1 VRNVIVYAEHRQ
13 GKTRKVTFE
22 MASEAGKIAAALGGT
37 AHAVALGPQSA
48 SLAEQLKNYPLET
61 ILVNDDPELEGFLLD
76 PVVDYLTAAA
86 QVVGPSLILIP
97 NTLSGR
103 DVAGPLMVRL
113 RAGMVADVVEVK
125 RDGDTVVCLSPKL
138 GGALLTHC
146 ALRPADYGII
156 TVRPNAFAVESAPAG
171 ARIES
176 LAKPSQRS
184 YRAVIERDVEE
195 GTSELALEE
204 APVVVAG
211 GRGLGGPEPFETLL
225 KPLARA
231 LGGAVGASRAAADAG
246 WVPYNLQIGQTGKTV
261 TPNLYI
267 AVGISGAIQHKVGM
281 RASGTI
287 VAINKDAAAP
297 IAEFSDLLVVG
308 DAFRIVPELTKLIE
322 NAKGHLS

>member
-1 VRNVIVYAEHRQ
+1 MKNVIIYAEHRQ

-22 MASEAGKIAAALGGT
+22 MASEAGKIAAALGGK
-37 AHAVALGPQSA
+37 AHAVVLGPRSA
-48 SLAEQLKNYPLET
+48 ALAEQLKNYQLET
-61 ILVNDDPELEGFLLD
+61 ILVNEDPDVERFLFA
-76 PVVDYLTAAA
+76 PVVDYLAAAA
-86 QVVGPSLILIP
+86 QLAGPSLILLP

-113 RAGMVADVVEVK
+113 RAGMVADVVEIK
-125 RDGDTVVCLSPKL
+125 PDGDAVVCTSPKL

-146 ALRPADYGII
+146 ALRPAEYGVV
-156 TVRPNAFAVESAPAG
+156 TVRPNAFAVEAAPSN
-171 ARIES
+171 ARVES
-176 LAKPSQRS
+176 LAKPAERS
-184 YRAVIERDVEE
+184 YRAVVENDVEE

-211 GRGLGGPEPFETLL
+211 GRGLGGPEPFDALL

-231 LGGAVGASRAAADAG
+231 LDGAVGASRAAADAG

-308 DAFRIVPELTKLIE
+308 DAFQIVPALTKLIE
-322 NAKGHLS
+322 NAKGNLS

>member
-1 VRNVIVYAEHRQ
+1 VQHVVVYVEQRQ
-13 GKTRKVTFE
+13 GQTRKVTFE
-22 MASEAGKIAAALGGT
+22 LASEARRLADQLGGK
-37 AHAVALGPQSA
+37 AFAVVVGPGASAVAA
-48 SLAEQLKNYPLET
+48 QLQAYPLDAVY
-61 ILVNDDPELEGFLLD
+61 VNDDAAVDAFLLD
-76 PVVDYLTAAA
+76 PAVDYLAAA
-86 QVVGPSLILIP
+86 TEAAGPSLVLIP

-103 DVAGPLMVRL
+103 DVAGRLMVRL
-113 RAGMVADVVEVK
+113 RAGIVADVVEIRVEN
-125 RDGDTVVCLSPKL
+125 GMVACVSPKL
-138 GGALLTHC
+138 GGVLVTTC
-146 ALRPADYGII
+146 ALRAAEYGIA
-156 TVRPNAFAVESAPAG
+156 TVRPSAFAAAPGGAG
-171 ARIES
+171 AEIVQLE
-176 LAKPSQRS
+176 KPQKA
-184 YRAVIERDVEE
+184 YAAAIERDVEE
-195 GTSELALEE
+195 GAGELALEE

-261 TPNLYI
+261 TPKLYI

-287 VAINKDAAAP
+287 VAVNKDAAAP

-322 NAKGHLS
+322 ASKGHVS